1 MKQDFQYNRVVAPM
15 AEMWNLWQREGVV
28 TVPWFFEI
36 LQGLIEPKPL
46 LYSVVLDSPFFH
58 ALNEEFQKR
67 NLYPEYIVEADDL
80 FGLDSL
86 PKLIKSGLGFSLLFF
101 KPLGPEWIEKIK
113 EMEDFSFHDPKS
125 NKNLKGGDSLK
136 FIILARKDW
145 PVENTYRSIPHFMR
159 SRLYM
164 DFPIS
169 LSLEDPFYSID
180 EWTPLVRSMEKQFP
194 GFQIK
199 SHCPNLGFHA
209 EVSNPN
215 LSHFSLLHEKT
226 SKNPFLSVILTDPNP
241 FEAITRLKKMAQNQD
256 QMEFVFASIAK
267 EEKANLQAYPPNR
280 ERAFNQPS
288 HIYEKDSE
296 QFTFHPPSQSIQ
308 TEKNFREGFL
318 DQEKNENSISFVHY
332 QVHPKNREKPVSKPL
347 VNNFLAGKARGQYLW
362 FPDLQTPEDSKAIL
376 NTLFEGSFDELQL
389 LNQKKV
395 MVFHRED
402 FLKMGGFDPL
412 FTERPLSWVD
422 STLRY
427 GIFKNR
433 DKDSVKSMVLP
444 ETAKLS
450 KSFES
455 QRIMIFHKY
464 AGEKKIKWKNQV
476 SNNHHKVEKRYIKMI
491 FKPLLVRSGLH
502 RRYENRWIKLYYRV
516 KYLVFYNRYS
526 RKWSYRFHKA
536 YWRVFY
542 ILYPIRKIYYF
553 CHFQYEKR
561 ILGLH
566 LKNEEQSLK
575 KKQNQ

>member
-15 AEMWNLWQREGVV
+15 AEMWSLWQREEVV
-28 TVPWFFEI
+28 TVPWFFEL
-36 LQGLIEPKPL
+36 LQGFVEPKPL
-46 LYSVVLDSPFFH
+46 LHSVVLDSAFFH
-58 ALNEEFQKR
+58 ALNKEFQKR

-86 PKLIKSGLGFSLLFF
+86 PKLLKSGLGFSLLFF

-125 NKNLKGGDSLK
+125 NKNLKGKDSLK

-159 SRLYM
+159 SRLYL

-180 EWTPLVRSMEKQFP
+180 ECTPLVRSMEKQFP
-194 GFQIK
+194 GFQVK
-199 SHCPNLGFHA
+199 SYCPNLGFHA
-209 EVSNPN
+209 EVSSPN
-215 LSHFSLLHEKT
+215 LSHFSLVHEKT

-241 FEAITRLKKMAQNQD
+241 FETITTLKKVAQNQD
-256 QMEFVFASIAK
+256 QIEFVFASIAK
-267 EEKANLQAYPPNR
+267 EQKTNFQADPPNQM
-280 ERAFNQPS
+280 AFNQPS
-288 HIYEKDSE
+288 HTYEKDSE
-296 QFTFHPPSQSIQ
+296 ELTFHPLIQ
-308 TEKNFREGFL
+308 TESGFQEGST

-332 QVHPKNREKPVSKPL
+332 QVHPKNWEKPVLKPL

-362 FPDLQTPEDSKAIL
+362 FPDSQTQEDSKTTL
-376 NTLFEGSFDELQL
+376 NTLLEHSFDELQL
-389 LNQKKV
+389 LNQKKI

-412 FTERPLSWVD
+412 FTEKSLSWLD

-433 DKDSVKSMVLP
+433 DKDFVKSMDFA

-455 QRIMIFHKY
+455 QKTMILHKY
-464 AGEKKIKWKNQV
+464 AGEKKIKWKNQF
-476 SNNHHKVEKRYIKMI
+476 SNNHHKVEKRYIERI
-491 FKPLLVRSGLH
+491 FKPLLIRSGLYP
-502 RRYENRWIKLYYRV
+502 RYENRWIKLYYRV

-526 RKWSYRFHKA
+526 RKWRDRFYKA
-536 YWRVFY
+536 YWQAFY
-542 ILYPIRKIYYF
+542 FLYPIRKIYYF

-566 LKNEEQSLK
+566 LKNEEESSGK
-575 KKQNQ
+575 K